1 MICRPL
7 RSPVL
12 KKSAVRVDLAATI
25 AVVHVRVLIAQRL
38 AEPFAVLW
46 GATLPLQMAAISLLR
61 QVVPMPINPP
71 LSAFAKSPRQLQ
83 QLTVKE
89 NNYVATRSP
98 EIPQRAKRP

>member
-7 RSPVL
+7 LSPAPKKSVVLVDHVVMTVAVPAPVL
-12 KKSAVRVDLAATI
+12 TVLLPVVRVAQPAAMPRRLTAATSLQRP
-25 AVVHVRVLIAQRL
+25 VVQ
-38 AEPFAVLW
+38 
-46 GATLPLQMAAISLLR
+46 
-61 QVVPMPINPP
+61 MPINPP

-98 EIPQRAKRP
+98 EIPQRAKGP